1 MYVEWLLPLP
11 DDREEASDPE
21 ARLGTLA
28 SEREERERV
37 VALPARLGTLAVRA
51 KGGGPKTGPE
61 PKSGR
66 GGPHRRYEGIL
77 TDSENGAFLGAYCT
91 SPTRTIDEDGG
102 EGATAVVLPITLRLL
117 CKR

>member
-1 MYVEWLLPLP
+1 MEWLLPLP

-28 SEREERERV
+28 SEEEEGERV

-51 KGGGPKTGPE
+51 RGGEPEAGPE
-61 PKSGR
+61 PKNGR
-66 GGPHRRYEGIL
+66 MYEGIL

-91 SPTRTIDEDGG
+91 SPARTIDEDGG